1 MIKGKSEIQDTGLSS
16 KYQTRTQRIIEKDG
30 SFNVRKTGISKL
42 ESFNLYHYL
51 INISWP
57 RFFILALLFYVI
69 VNLAFTV
76 FYVIAGPEHLG
87 IETNEGVV
95 HSFVNSFFF
104 SAQTLTTVGF
114 GRINPQNFWTNVI
127 ATLEAGIGLMVFAV
141 ATGLLYG
148 RFSRPVTN
156 ILFSK
161 NAIITKWGEDQTAF
175 QFRIAN
181 AFSTNMMEAEIQLM
195 GSWLESVNGA
205 PEIRKFYSLSLEYR
219 KILFFPTVWTVNHV
233 INEDSPMYGKSLE
246 DLRKSDAEFMIL
258 FKAYDDTFAQTV
270 NARYSYTHD
279 ELVSGVK
286 YRHIISIDGTGRTTV
301 ELDRLNDFEK
311 VEM

>member
-1 MIKGKSEIQDTGLSS
+1 MIKSKNEIQDTGLSS
-16 KYQTRTQRIIEKDG
+16 KYQTRTQRIIEKNG
-30 SFNVRKTGISKL
+30 SFNVRKTGIGRL

-51 INISWP
+51 INVSWP
-57 RFFILALLFYVI
+57 RFFLLALIFYVV
-69 VNLAFTV
+69 VNALFTV

-87 IETNEGVV
+87 IETDQGAL
-95 HSFVNSFFF
+95 HSVMNSFFF

-114 GRINPQNFWTNVI
+114 GRVNPQNFWTNVV

-156 ILFSK
+156 ILFSE
-161 NAIITKWGEDQTAF
+161 NAIITKWGENQTAF

-181 AFSTNMMEAEIQLM
+181 AFSTNMMEAEIKLM
-195 GSWLESVNGA
+195 GSWLEKVNGGT
-205 PEIRKFYSLSLEYR
+205 EIRRFYNLDLEYR
-219 KILFFPTVWTVNHV
+219 KINFFPTVWTVNHI
-233 INEDSPMYGKSLE
+233 INEESPLFGKSFEEL
-246 DLRKSDAEFMIL
+246 DKGDAEFLIL

-279 ELVSGVK
+279 ELVYGVK
-286 YRHIISIDGTGRTTV
+286 YIHIISIDGTGRTTV